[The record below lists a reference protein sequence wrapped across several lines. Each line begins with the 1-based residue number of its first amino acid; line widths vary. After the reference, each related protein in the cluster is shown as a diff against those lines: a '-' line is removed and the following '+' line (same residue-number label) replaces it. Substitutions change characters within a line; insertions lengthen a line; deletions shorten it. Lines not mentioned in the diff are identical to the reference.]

1 MRDDKDWGK
10 ESQRVVDW
18 PRRSIL
24 KLAGA
29 GVGMAGLG
37 GAMAVSATG
46 DDQKTDDD
54 KDDGK
59 TKKDAGYDH
68 FLSDLV
74 DPTFGYPLASDET
87 DDLKLKHV
95 VDVTLEEGPGA
106 HAGFPT
112 EDFGEPPAEM
122 EGMTNGTV
130 ETPAESVGTP
140 NGTGGAPTTT
150 DGPPSGPGEIPVEF
164 FFDPVGLWVKPG
176 ALVHFKDILALHTVT
191 AFHEKF
197 SEPGFEIPNRIPE
210 GVPGF
215 TSPPLV
221 PDESWVYKFE
231 TPGVYDYF
239 CLPHLGLGMVGRIV
253 VFDPDTCNIE
263 DDVFTVP
270 EADGLSPNV
279 ELVLTAPELDPAYI
293 VEHKKVAWSD
303 ITIGGESMG
312 TDTATE
318 TETPTET
325 E

>member
-1 MRDDKDWGK
+1 MRDDRDLGE

-46 DDQKTDDD
+46 DDHKNDDD
-54 KDDGK
+54 EDDGK
-59 TKKDAGYDH
+59 SKKHGGHDH
-68 FLSDLV
+68 FISDLV

-87 DDLKLKHV
+87 DDLKLEHV

-122 EGMTNGTV
+122 EG
-130 ETPAESVGTP
+130 AP
-140 NGTGGAPTTT
+140 NGTGGTPTAT
-150 DGPPSGPGEIPVEF
+150 DGPPGGPGEIPVEF
-164 FFDPVGLWVKPG
+164 FFDPVGLSVEPG

-197 SEPGFEIPNRIPE
+197 SEPEFEIPNRIPD

-253 VFDPDTCNIE
+253 VFDPETCDIE
-263 DDVFTVP
+263 DDVFTAP
-270 EADGLSPNV
+270 EADGLYPND
-279 ELVLTAPELDPAYI
+279 ERVLTAPELDPAYI
-293 VEHKKVAWSD
+293 VEHEKVAWSD
-303 ITIGGESMG
+303 ITLDGDSMG

-318 TETPTET
+318 TETPTEA